1 MSFSSNEIKIRN
13 LSIGGDSP
21 ILIQSMTNT
30 DTADPKATAEQIIQL
45 AEAGSEIVRIT
56 VNNEAAAKAVPE
68 IRQVLDNLNAVLE
81 GSGSALQSTVK
92 LTVFVTDLCYISE
105 VNEVFNEYFPEKP
118 PARSAVQVSAL
129 PMGARIEIEAIGIVE

>member
-1 MSFSSNEIKIRN
+1 MIKEVINIKGAPQAIGTYSQAIKTENFIFTSGQIPINPQTGN
-13 LSIGGDSP
+13 LK
-21 ILIQSMTNT
+21 T
-30 DTADPKATAEQIIQL
+30 DDIKA
-45 AEAGSEIVRIT
+45 
-56 VNNEAAAKAVPE
+56 E